1 MDGYK
6 RPFRGSKI
14 YVHKKDDE
22 DKTLVNL
29 YKESEYA
36 KEDTPKK
43 SRKNKDADTSSE
55 DIDDFINT
63 SNNTDEEDIPVKKSI
78 KKERKKR
85 YNIHENE
92 RTLLEVL
99 SIDSG
104 ANMRY
109 IYCE

>member
-43 SRKNKDADTSSE
+43 SRKNEDADTSDE

-78 KKERKKR
+78 SYLATHVILQMQTIKKNCIR
-85 YNIHENE
+85 ICW
-92 RTLLEVL
+92 RT
-99 SIDSG
+99 
-104 ANMRY
+104 
-109 IYCE
+109 